1 MPKWLKGMGP
11 ESDIVISSRIRMA
24 RNIESM
30 AFPHY
35 LNSEK
40 SKEIIDMVYKT
51 IIGANLSIEKDFDLI
66 KMNESDMIDRLNY
79 IEKHL
84 ISPALAQNTSGGAV
98 LINKEETISIMI
110 NEEDHIRIQ
119 CLLPGLQ
126 LDNCLDIGQQID
138 DLLEEN
144 IKYTFDEQLG
154 YLTSCPTNVGTGIR
168 ASVMVHLP
176 ALSLTGYINGVFH
189 IASKIGLT
197 VRGIYGEGT
206 QYLGNIYQIS
216 NQITLGASE
225 EEIVANLRNVTIQ
238 VIQNERVAREYLLKT
253 KSMELEDKV
262 FRSYGILKN
271 ARLLTSN
278 ESMQLIS
285 DVKLGVNLEL
295 IKEVSTEKL
304 NELIAIIQPGYLQ
317 KYFKS
322 ELTGIERDIKRAQL
336 VRESISDL

>member
-11 ESDIVISSRIRMA
+11 ESDIVISSRIRIA

-30 AFPHY
+30 PFPHY
-35 LNSEK
+35 LNDEK

-51 IIGANLSIEKDFDLI
+51 IIGANSSIANNFDLI
-66 KMNESDMIDRLNY
+66 KIKEINLVDRLNY
-79 IEKHL
+79 VEKHL
-84 ISPALAQNTSGGAV
+84 ISPTLARNILGGAV
-98 LINKEETISIMI
+98 AINKEETISIMI

-126 LDNCLDIGQQID
+126 LDHCLDMGDKID

-216 NQITLGASE
+216 NQVTLGASE
-225 EEIVANLRNVTIQ
+225 EEIVANLKNVTMQI
-238 VIQNERVAREYLLKT
+238 IQNERTARDHLLKT
-253 KSMELEDKV
+253 KSIELEDKV
-262 FRSYGILKN
+262 FRSYGVLKN

-278 ESMQLIS
+278 EAMQLIS

-295 IKEVSTEKL
+295 IKEVTTERL

-322 ELTGIERDIKRAQL
+322 ELTGIERDVKRAQL
-336 VRESISDL
+336 VRESI

>member
-1 MPKWLKGMGP
+1 MPEWIKGMGP

-24 RNIESM
+24 RNIESIS
-30 AFPHY
+30 FPHY
-35 LNSEK
+35 LSEEK
-40 SKEIIDMVYKT
+40 SKEIIDTVYKT
-51 IIGANLSIEKDFDLI
+51 IAAGNSSLEKEFDLI
-66 KMNESDMIDRLNY
+66 KMKESNLIDRLNY
-79 IEKHL
+79 VEKHL
-84 ISPALAQNTSGGAV
+84 ISPALARNTVGGAA

-126 LDNCLDIGQQID
+126 LDKCLDIGNKID

-144 IKYTFDEQLG
+144 IKYTFDEDLG

-176 ALSLTGYINGVFH
+176 ALSLTGYINGVVH
-189 IASKIGLT
+189 IASKIGLA

-206 QYLGNIYQIS
+206 QYLGNMYQIS
-216 NQITLGASE
+216 NQVTLGASE
-225 EEIVANLRNVTIQ
+225 KEIVSNLKNVTLQ
-238 VIQNERVAREYLLKT
+238 VIQNERAAREHLLKT
-253 KSMELEDKV
+253 KSIELEDKV
-262 FRSYGILKN
+262 FRSYGALKN

-278 ESMQLIS
+278 EAMQLIS
-285 DVKLGVNLEL
+285 DVKLGVNLDL

-304 NELIAIIQPGYLQ
+304 NELIVIIQPGYLQ

-322 ELTGIERDIKRAQL
+322 ELNGIERDIKRAQL
-336 VRESISDL
+336 VRESI

>member
-30 AFPHY
+30 SFPHY
-35 LNSEK
+35 LNEEK
-40 SKEIIDMVYKT
+40 AKDIVDKVHGT
-51 IIGANLSIEKDFDLI
+51 ITSGNSSLQKDFKLI
-66 KMNESDMIDRLNY
+66 KMDEIDLIDRLNY
-79 IEKHL
+79 VEKHL
-84 ISPALAQNTSGGAV
+84 ISPALAQNTLGGAV
-98 LINKEETISIMI
+98 LINNEETISIMI

-119 CLLPGLQ
+119 CLYPGLQ
-126 LDNCLDIGQQID
+126 LEKCLDMADKID

-144 IKYTFDEQLG
+144 IKYAFDEDLG

-168 ASVMVHLP
+168 ASVMLHLP
-176 ALSLTGYINGVFH
+176 ALSLTGYINGVLH
-189 IASKIGLT
+189 IASKIGLA

-216 NQITLGASE
+216 NQVTLGVSE
-225 EEIVANLRNVTIQ
+225 EEIVTNLHNVTLQ
-238 VIQNERVAREYLLKT
+238 VIQNERAAREKLLQS
-253 KSMELEDKV
+253 KSIELEDKV
-262 FRSYGILKN
+262 FRSYGTLKN

-278 ESMQLIS
+278 EAMQLIS

-295 IKEVSTEKL
+295 INEVSTEKL
-304 NELIAIIQPGYLQ
+304 NELLAIIQPGYLQ
-317 KYFKS
+317 KHFNT

-336 VRESISDL
+336 VRENI

>member
-1 MPKWLKGMGP
+1 MPKWLKGIGP

-24 RNIESM
+24 RNIESIP
-30 AFPHY
+30 FPHY
-35 LNSEK
+35 LNEEK
-40 SKEIIDMVYKT
+40 SQNIIDKVYTT
-51 IIGANLSIEKDFDLI
+51 ITSGNLSLKNDFSLI
-66 KMNESDMIDRLNY
+66 KMKESDVVDRLNY
-79 IEKHL
+79 VEKHL
-84 ISPALAQNTSGGAV
+84 ISPALARNTLGGAV

-126 LDNCLDIGQQID
+126 LNKCLDIGDKID

-176 ALSLTGYINGVFH
+176 ALSLIGYINGVFH
-189 IASKIGLT
+189 IASKIGLA

-216 NQITLGASE
+216 NQVTLGASE
-225 EEIVANLRNVTIQ
+225 EELVSNLQDVTLQI
-238 VIQNERVAREYLLKT
+238 IQNERTARENLLKT
-253 KSMELEDKV
+253 KSIELEDKV
-262 FRSYGILKN
+262 FRSYGTLKQ
-271 ARLLTSN
+271 ARLLSSN
-278 ESMQLIS
+278 EAMQLIS

-336 VRESISDL
+336 VRESL

>member
-24 RNIESM
+24 RNIDSM
-30 AFPHY
+30 PFPHY
-35 LNSEK
+35 LNEEK
-40 SKEIIDMVYKT
+40 SRQIVDIVYKT
-51 IIGANLSIEKDFDLI
+51 IIDANISFEKDFDLI
-66 KMNESDMIDRLNY
+66 KMKESDVVDRLNY

-84 ISPALAQNTSGGAV
+84 ISPTLAKNIPGGAV
-98 LINKEETISIMI
+98 VINKEETISIMI

-126 LDNCLDIGQQID
+126 LDNCLDIGDKID
-138 DLLEEN
+138 DLLEQN

-216 NQITLGASE
+216 NQVTLGASE
-225 EEIVANLRNVTIQ
+225 EEIVTNLKNVTLQ
-238 VIQNERVAREYLLKT
+238 VIQNERAAREYLLKT
-253 KSMELEDKV
+253 KSIELEDKV
-262 FRSYGILKN
+262 FRSYGTLKN
-271 ARLLTSN
+271 CRLLTSN
-278 ESMQLIS
+278 EAMQLIS

-295 IKEVSTEKL
+295 IKEGSTEKL

-317 KYFKS
+317 KYFNS

-336 VRESISDL
+336 VRESI